1 LLRKRKLYDEAFR
14 KGRLSGG
21 IYVSTFLLEVV
32 TPERKVY
39 AQDVDMIVV
48 KGVAGELGILP
59 NHIPLVTPLKIA
71 PVTVKKGNTSEKI
84 AVNGGFMEVR
94 KDKVVILAE
103 SAELPGD
110 IDVERAR
117 AAKERAEKRLASKDE
132 FDFRRAELA
141 LQRAMNRLDV
151 AQGR

>member
-1 LLRKRKLYDEAFR
+1 M
-14 KGRLSGG
+14 
-21 IYVSTFLLEVV
+21 STFLLEVV

-39 AQDVDMIVV
+39 ARDVNMIVV
-48 KGVAGELGILP
+48 KGVSGELGILP

-71 PVTVKKGNTSEKI
+71 PITVKIGKDSEYI

-110 IDVERAR
+110 INVERAR
-117 AAKERAEKRLASKDE
+117 AAKERAEKRLSAARKDE
-132 FDFRRAELA
+132 IDFRRAELS
-141 LQRAMNRLDV
+141 LQRAMNRLET
-151 AQGR
+151 ATKR

>member
-1 LLRKRKLYDEAFR
+1 
-14 KGRLSGG
+14 
-21 IYVSTFLLEVV
+21 VSTFLLEIV

-39 AQDVDMIVV
+39 AEQANMIVV

-71 PVTVKKGNTSEKI
+71 PITVKRQGQSDQVI

-103 SAELPGD
+103 SAELPEQ
-110 IDVERAR
+110 IDLDRAKT
-117 AAKERAEKRLASKDE
+117 AKERAEKRLADAKAKDH
-132 FDFRRAELA
+132 DTNVKRAELA
-141 LQRAMNRLDV
+141 LMRAVNRIDV
-151 AQGR
+151 AERK

>member
-1 LLRKRKLYDEAFR
+1 M
-14 KGRLSGG
+14 
-21 IYVSTFLLEVV
+21 STFLLEIV

-39 AQDVDMIVV
+39 AEDVNMVSV

-71 PVTVKKGNTSEKI
+71 PITVKKQGQKDQVL

-103 SAELPGD
+103 SAELPEQID
-110 IDVERAR
+110 IDRAK
-117 AAKERAEKRLASKDE
+117 AAKERAEKRLAETKQE
-132 FDFRRAELA
+132 NVDFKRAEA
-141 LQRAMNRLDV
+141 SLQRALNRIGV
-151 AQGR
+151 SGK